1 MKSFIVTYPSSS
13 SYTEAIEIIV
23 NLLDQTN
30 NFTEALVLYESFKK
44 PTTLMQM
51 VYPRILYGKA
61 VEYVNDQQ
69 LGKGEELLNKIL
81 TLPVSKVT
89 PFANFWKGEIA
100 CQGQKYDEAIKSL
113 TSYLQ
118 SGAGAQ
124 GEANPTTAKYNLG
137 FCQLKKEN
145 YKQAIFYF
153 ESITKSGPQTTTLQ
167 QDAFLCSTHPYGIF
181 RF

>member
-1 MKSFIVTYPSSS
+1 
-13 SYTEAIEIIV
+13 
-23 NLLDQTN
+23 
-30 NFTEALVLYESFKK
+30 
-44 PTTLMQM
+44 MQK

-81 TLPVSKVT
+81 TLPLSKVT

-167 QDAFLCSTHPYGIF
+167 QDAFLRSGDCYFMLKEFSKANLIYEQIINNALPQSDYALFQKALIAVQKLKF
-181 RF
+181 